1 MNRPPTVFLLV
12 EDEPTD
18 AEFLQLAFARAGGGD
33 RVFTVGNGQEAVA
46 YLTGE
51 SHKDRNEFPLPDVV
65 ITDLKMPHMNGLELL
80 EWLHTHEIWRRV
92 PRIVLTSS
100 TANSDVATAYAFGA
114 AAYLVKPVEVRELRA
129 MAKAMSDFWRYAL
142 RPVFPS
148 SAHIS

>member
-18 AEFLQLAFARAGGGD
+18 AEFLQLAFSRAGGGD
-33 RVFTVGNGQEAVA
+33 RVYTVANGQEAVT

-51 SHKDRNEFPLPDVV
+51 CHRDRAQFPVPDVI

-80 EWLHTHEIWRRV
+80 EWLHNHETWRRV

-142 RPVFPS
+142 RPDL
-148 SAHIS
+148 SASTHTA